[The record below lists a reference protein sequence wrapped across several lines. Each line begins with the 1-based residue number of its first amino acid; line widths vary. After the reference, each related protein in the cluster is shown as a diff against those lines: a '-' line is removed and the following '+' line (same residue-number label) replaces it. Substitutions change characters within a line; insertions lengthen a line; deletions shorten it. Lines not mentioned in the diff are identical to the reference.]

1 MEENYNPKSDIDFL
15 LTLTSILT
23 DQVHILKK
31 EIDFLKN
38 KMGIKNQ
45 FNTNDILSDN
55 VQPRFDTIDNFEE
68 DIIDMIDTND
78 KNDDRNKQTFY
89 TYDYIKN
96 GIKHSSDPNLVN
108 KDGINQVLNTVTGIA
123 PRDLKI
129 NSNSTALLSYSI
141 RKFFPPRSSWEKSKH
156 VAMEMLL
163 IHNNGFASSD
173 ELRKITGLSKP
184 GFAKHLPSL
193 KRSGLVYR
201 ESYKKYALTELGKS
215 IMNKTFGNENRSLY

>member
-15 LTLTSILT
+15 LTLTSMLT

-38 KMGIKNQ
+38 KMGIKNE
-45 FNTNDILSDN
+45 FNTNDILSDS
-55 VQPRFDTIDNFEE
+55 VQSRFDTIDNFEE
-68 DIIDMIDTND
+68 GSINMFDTND
-78 KNDDRNKQTFY
+78 KNDGRNKLIFY
-89 TYDYIKN
+89 TDDNIKD
-96 GIKHSSDPNLVN
+96 GIKHSSDANQEN

-129 NSNSTALLSYSI
+129 NSNSTTLLGNSI
-141 RKFFPPRSSWEKSKH
+141 RKFFPPRASWAKSKH

-184 GFAKHLPSL
+184 GFAKHLPSI
-193 KRSGLVYR
+193 KRSGLIYR
-201 ESYKKYALTELGKS
+201 ESYKKYALTEFGKS
-215 IMNKTFGNENRSLY
+215 IMNKTFANGDRSLY